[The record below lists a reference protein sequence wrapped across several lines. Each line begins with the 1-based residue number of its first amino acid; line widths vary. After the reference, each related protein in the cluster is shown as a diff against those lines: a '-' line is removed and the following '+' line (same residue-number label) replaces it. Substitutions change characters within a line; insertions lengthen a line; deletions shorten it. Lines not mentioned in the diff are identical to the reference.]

1 MRGVTG
7 AHRDLRPAGD
17 RSASDRLHL
26 ATVRCLADEL
36 DRSLAET
43 TPLPQSR
50 LREQLADE
58 LELLARALRENDS
71 TDDSH

>member
-1 MRGVTG
+1 MTAANDG
-7 AHRDLRPAGD
+7 LRRAGG

-26 ATVRCLADEL
+26 ATVRGLADEL

-43 TPLPQSR
+43 TPLPQSS

-71 TDDSH
+71 TGDSR

>member
-1 MRGVTG
+1 MRGVTAASG
-7 AHRDLRPAGD
+7 DMRRAGG
-17 RSASDRLHL
+17 RSASERLHL
-26 ATVRCLADEL
+26 ATVRCIADEL

-43 TPLPQSR
+43 TPLPKSS

-71 TDDSH
+71 TDDPC